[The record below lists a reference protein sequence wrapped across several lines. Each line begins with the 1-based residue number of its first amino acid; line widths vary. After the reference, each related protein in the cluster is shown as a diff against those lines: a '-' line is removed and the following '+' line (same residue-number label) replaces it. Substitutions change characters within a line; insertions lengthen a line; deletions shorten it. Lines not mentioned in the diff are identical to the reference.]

1 MKFYNRD
8 WFNTV
13 YHYFIREE
21 YLGEGRGGLMN
32 FLPLKRESLL
42 EGAGLFKRGGG
53 GGGGGFKGGFMV
65 SVICSFDFFMNAL

>member
-53 GGGGGFKGGFMV
+53 GGGLREDLWYMLFAVF
-65 SVICSFDFFMNAL
+65 IFL